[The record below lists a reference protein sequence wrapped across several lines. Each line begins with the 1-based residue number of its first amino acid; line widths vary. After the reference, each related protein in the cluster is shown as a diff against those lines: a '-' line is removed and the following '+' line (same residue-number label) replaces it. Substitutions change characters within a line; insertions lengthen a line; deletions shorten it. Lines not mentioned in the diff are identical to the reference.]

1 MNRATLIP
9 LLVTVILPLL
19 WLIAEFRAQKT
30 FRMALGII
38 AFSCSLV
45 MIFLMSWFAKIN
57 TIQPIATDLHDLIQK
72 TIAKLEDGDTEHVL
86 TVLRNY
92 NSDYSPVTQTQISYL
107 KNISKTADIID
118 NKNIVI
124 DIMENTGTFNK
135 ETWNGFWAD
144 SNNENGFLISS
155 NYSNYD
161 IYKKTIPPL
170 SMGLVTV
177 SEDFSKIQF
186 QEKDIYRHT
195 LVLKNK
201 YIAEHKIVSIQP
213 SDNPEKTEILFKYIP
228 PQQIENH

>member
-45 MIFLMSWFAKIN
+45 MIFLMAWITKIN
-57 TIQPIATDLHDLIQK
+57 TIQPIATNLHDLLQK
-72 TIAKLEDGDTEHVL
+72 TIAKLEDGDTDHIL

-92 NSDYSPVTQTQISYL
+92 NSTYSPVTQTQISYL
-107 KNISKTADIID
+107 KNISETTHLID
-118 NKNIVI
+118 NKNIDI
-124 DIMENTGTFNK
+124 DITNNSNIFNK
-135 ETWNGFWAD
+135 ESWNGFWAD
-144 SNNENGFLISS
+144 SNDENGFFISS

-161 IYKKTIPPL
+161 IYKKTVPPL
-170 SMGLVTV
+170 SMGLITV

-186 QEKDIYRHT
+186 QEKDLYRHT

-213 SDNPEKTEILFKYIP
+213 SDDFEKTEIFFKYIP
-228 PQQIENH
+228 LQQIKNH